1 MTADLF
7 GHAVKNDNTLTPLP
21 DRIRPTTLDEIAGQK
36 HLLGKGRFLRQAIES
51 DRVPSLIFW
60 GPPGVGKTT
69 LARVVAVHTGANFVA
84 YSAVGGSIKEVRDI
98 IHKAKTERAHYRK
111 RTILFIDEIHRFNK
125 AQQDALLPSVEQGIV
140 TLIGATTENPSF
152 SVIAALLSRCKVL
165 ELKSLLPND
174 IIDVVSRALKDTQSG
189 LGKHNIE
196 IDSDALDFLAQ
207 NARGDARYA
216 LTALEMSVQH
226 ALASHADS
234 VSVAC
239 VEEASAAK
247 ALLYDKSG
255 DEHYNVVSAFIK
267 SMRGSNPDGALY
279 WMFRM
284 LEAGDDPLFVL
295 RRMMI
300 FASEDVGNAD
310 PRALQL
316 AVSADQAFQRLGM
329 PEGAYPLAQLCT
341 YLACAPKSNAQVN
354 AIYGPKG
361 DIKKFGPLPVPKK
374 LRNAPTKL
382 MKEMGYGDGYRYP
395 PSEGGFAAGET
406 YLPEQLIGKRYYEPN
421 NSGLEQRIGEHL
433 EKLRATQKST
443 NENE

>member
-1 MTADLF
+1 MTNDLF
-7 GHAVKNDNTLTPLP
+7 GRAAQSDNSLTPLP
-21 DRIRPTTLDEIAGQK
+21 DRMRPASLKEIAGQK
-36 HLLGKGRFLRQAIES
+36 HLLGEGRFLERAIKS

-69 LARVVAVHTGANFVA
+69 LARVLATHTGAHFVA

-98 IHKAKTERAHYRK
+98 IHRAKTQRAHYRK

-125 AQQDALLPSVEQGIV
+125 AQQDALLPSVEQGVV

-165 ELKSLLPND
+165 ELKSLEPSD
-174 IIDVVSRALKDTQSG
+174 IISVLQRALSDTQRG
-189 LGKHNIE
+189 LGKHNAAIE
-196 IDSDALDFLAQ
+196 EEALQFLAAS
-207 NARGDARYA
+207 ARGDARYA

-226 ALASHADS
+226 ALETENKIVDI
-234 VSVAC
+234 AC
-239 VEEASAAK
+239 VEEASHAK

-255 DEHYNVVSAFIK
+255 EEHYNVVSAFIK
-267 SMRGSNPDGALY
+267 SMRGSDPDGALY

-295 RRMMI
+295 RRMII
-300 FASEDVGNAD
+300 FASEDIGNAD

-341 YLACAPKSNAQVN
+341 YLASAPKSNAQVN
-354 AIYGPKG
+354 AIYGPKE
-361 DIKKFGPLPVPKK
+361 DIKKHGPLPVPKK
-374 LRNAPTKL
+374 LRNAPTRL
-382 MKEMGYGDGYRYP
+382 MKEIGYGEGYRYP
-395 PSEGGFAAGET
+395 PSEGGYARGET
-406 YLPEQLIGKRYYEPN
+406 YLPEKLIGKCYYEPRD
-421 NSGLEQRIGEHL
+421 SGLEQRIAEHL
-433 EKLRATQKST
+433 QKLREK
-443 NENE
+443 N